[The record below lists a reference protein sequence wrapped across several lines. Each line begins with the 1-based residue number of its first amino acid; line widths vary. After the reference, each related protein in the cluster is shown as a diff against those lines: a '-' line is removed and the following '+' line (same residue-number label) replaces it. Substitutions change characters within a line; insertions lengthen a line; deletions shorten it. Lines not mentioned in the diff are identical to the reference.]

1 MRDVAREHWERHASY
16 RDAGAASAR
25 AFADPK
31 AARIAAVLGLGG
43 HEPILDVGAGTGHLT
58 EAFRRRGHPVTALDA
73 SPAMLGRNPGPR
85 RVLGDAARLPFR
97 PRAFAVAVES
107 NLLHHVEDPVL
118 VLREMSRVA
127 SAAIATIEPNRN
139 HPPMFLFSLLVRAE
153 WPALRFTTSH
163 LRELAARAGL
173 SPLLLECSGWVY
185 QNKTPRPVAGLLGKY
200 NRPCAVAAYAT
211 GVFGRE
217 ATEVSR

>member
-1 MRDVAREHWERHASY
+1 MRDVARAHWQQHATY
-16 RDAGAASAR
+16 RDADAPSAR

-31 AARIAAVLGLGG
+31 AARIAEVLGLRG

-73 SPAMLGRNPGPR
+73 SPAMLSRNPERR
-85 RVLGDAARLPFR
+85 RVLGDAARLPFGA
-97 PRAFAVAVES
+97 RAFAVAVES
-107 NLLHHVEDPVL
+107 NLLHHVADPVL

-127 SAAIATIEPNRN
+127 GGAVAAIEPNRN

-153 WPALRFTTSH
+153 WPALRFTGRH
-163 LRELAARAGL
+163 LAALAARAGL
-173 SPLLLECSGWVY
+173 APLLVETAGWVY
-185 QNKTPRPVAGLLGKY
+185 QNKTPSAIAGLLGKY
-200 NRPCAVAAYAT
+200 NRPSAIAAYAT
-211 GVFGRE
+211 GVFRRG